1 MKTVNRFF
9 VACLILLLSASILN
23 AKDPVKTLI
32 VTGQNNHNW
41 KVSHMNLKV
50 ILENSGLFTVDVAV
64 SPPKGSDM
72 NGFLPDFNAYCLV
85 VLDYNGD
92 EWPVETQKRFIE
104 YAENG
109 GGIVVYHAACAA
121 FPRWEEYNRIIGLG
135 GWNGRD
141 EQSGP
146 WIYMHNEEWVKD
158 FSPGSAGSHGA
169 QHEFVLTVR
178 DRNHPVTKGLPEKW
192 KHASDE
198 LYDRLR
204 GPGDIHVLCS
214 AYSDREKY
222 GGSGREE
229 VLLFTVNY
237 GKARI
242 FHTALGHAWDNHT
255 PDDNPAMQCTGFQVT
270 LLRGCEW
277 AATGKVTQAVPADF
291 PTAGETRLRPAYKQ

>member
-1 MKTVNRFF
+1 MKTVNCFF
-9 VACLILLLSASILN
+9 AACLVLFMSASILN
-23 AKDPVKTLI
+23 AQEPIKALI

-41 KVSHMNLKV
+41 KVSHINLKA
-50 ILENSGLFTVDVAV
+50 ILENSGLFTVDVTV
-64 SPPKGSDM
+64 SPPQGGDM
-72 NGFLPDFNAYCLV
+72 NGFLPDFNAFRLV

-92 EWPVETQKRFIE
+92 EWSAEMKKRFIE
-104 YAENG
+104 YADGG

-121 FPRWEEYNRIIGLG
+121 FPHWEEYNRIIGLG
-135 GWNGRD
+135 GWNGRN

-146 WIYMHNEEWVKD
+146 WIYLAGGEWVKD
-158 FSPGSAGSHGA
+158 LSPGAAGSHGA
-169 QHEFVLTVR
+169 QHEFVMTVR
-178 DRNHPVTKGLPEKW
+178 DEKHPVTQGLPGTW

-229 VLLFTVNY
+229 PLLFTVNY

-242 FHTALGHAWDNHT
+242 FHTALGHAEDNHT

-277 AATGKVTQAVPADF
+277 AATGNVTQAVPADF
-291 PTAGETRLRPAYKQ
+291 PTADKTRLRPAYKP